1 MNIFKLWEINFF
13 IYSIVRISINKQSN
27 QHIYQFIVISIINI
41 TNKLKY
47 FFKKDFWL
55 YFLDWTS
62 FDKVEF
68 ITVGKFLEKKF
79 QIKSA

>member
-13 IYSIVRISINKQSN
+13 IYSIVRISINRQSN

-55 YFLDWTS
+55 YFLKKIDW
-62 FDKVEF
+62 E
-68 ITVGKFLEKKF
+68 
-79 QIKSA
+79 